1 MPNRQSDQRKE
12 KTMSD
17 MKILTNDTYADAT
30 ASGAVVVDFYAD
42 WCGPCKMMAPTFAEV
57 ADTYEGKVTF
67 AKLNIDDNREIALAN
82 QVMSIPTLLF
92 FKDGEVKDRVTGAI
106 DKGTLTSHIDALL

>member
-1 MPNRQSDQRKE
+1 
-12 KTMSD
+12 MSD
-17 MKILTNDTYADAT
+17 IKILTNDTYSDAT

-42 WCGPCKMMAPTFAEV
+42 WCGPCKMMAPAFAEI
-57 ADTYEGKVTF
+57 AGEYDGKVTF
-67 AKLNIDDNREIALAN
+67 AKLNIDENRETAMAN

-106 DKGTLTSHIDALL
+106 DKSTIANHVDALL